1 MFTPTSI
8 VSARRWFT
16 PDCVTHQEP
25 VALAR
30 DSATY
35 DELGRR
41 RGFRQPV
48 PYHHRELLHVQVQH
62 QRHIR
67 YVNRLSVKSRFVIEL
82 VNDGQGRIGTTAIS
96 RLNTATDCEDLS
108 FCTTRTT
115 PTRTCTTS
123 MTVRKH
129 SFHPTKVYA
138 YYATESTII
147 TLADWYHVVA
157 PLVVRR
163 SAPNPP

>member
-48 PYHHRELLHVQVQH
+48 PYHHRELFHVQVQH

-67 YVNRLSVKSRFVIEL
+67 YVNRLSINSRFVIER
-82 VNDGQGRIGTTAIS
+82 VNDGQGRIGTIAIS
-96 RLNTATDCEDLS
+96 RLNTATGCEDLW
-108 FCTTRTT
+108 FCTTGMT
-115 PTRTCTTS
+115 PTRACTTS
-123 MTVRKH
+123 MMVRITH
-129 SFHPTKVYA
+129 ALEQDSA
-138 YYATESTII
+138 MLI
-147 TLADWYHVVA
+147 TLQRV
-157 PLVVRR
+157 PLLLWQIGTICQLR
-163 SAPNPP
+163 S